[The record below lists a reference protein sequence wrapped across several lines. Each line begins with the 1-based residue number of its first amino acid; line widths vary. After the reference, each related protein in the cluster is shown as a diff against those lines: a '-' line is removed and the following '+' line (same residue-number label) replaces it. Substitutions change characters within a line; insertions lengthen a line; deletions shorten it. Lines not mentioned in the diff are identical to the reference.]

1 MVKFHVFVKSSI
13 FVMLRT
19 RNQHLQILS
28 LDNFN
33 KKLTTCGVV
42 FSHRT
47 FWRSDFLIIPE
58 KWPFDMFSFVQIS
71 NLVKIRPLSFEISL
85 SIGLTDESVLGQVP
99 ERVNEG
105 IEALKNAVTLNSYR
119 VFACAR
125 MYRASQRDRY
135 TSASATTAGRHE

>member
-1 MVKFHVFVKSSI
+1 
-13 FVMLRT
+13 
-19 RNQHLQILS
+19 
-28 LDNFN
+28 
-33 KKLTTCGVV
+33 
-42 FSHRT
+42 
-47 FWRSDFLIIPE
+47 
-58 KWPFDMFSFVQIS
+58 MFSFVQIS

-85 SIGLTDESVLGQVP
+85 SIGVTDESVLGQVP

-135 TSASATTAGRHE
+135 TLASATTAGRRE